1 MPGDS
6 CIVCGNSRKKAP
18 QLSYHRF
25 PTNQAKRSQW
35 LRVFELDPEV
45 VKPHTRVCS
54 RHFMNGD
61 PKNDPQANIGRRFAS
76 PIKKGS
82 DRTTRAIER
91 QHARRNLEMQSILT
105 ANSSASGS
113 SSSSSTSALAHLPT
127 VTESPAEAMEK
138 DAEPMT
144 ALVGEQLLDD
154 YQVIDLPDDGST
166 AKTCSADQH
175 LVTTALLA
183 RIEFLEAECSK
194 LHNSER
200 KGQHFGIDQIK
211 HDDCLVSF
219 YTGFLPLL
227 YFRHFFSFLGQLW
240 TSCSIGVVNQMLRND
255 NVQRSLLLWTNCS

>member
-1 MPGDS
+1 
-6 CIVCGNSRKKAP
+6 
-18 QLSYHRF
+18 
-25 PTNQAKRSQW
+25 
-35 LRVFELDPEV
+35 
-45 VKPHTRVCS
+45 
-54 RHFMNGD
+54 
-61 PKNDPQANIGRRFAS
+61 
-76 PIKKGS
+76 
-82 DRTTRAIER
+82 
-91 QHARRNLEMQSILT
+91 MQSILT

-211 HDDCLVSF
+211 HDDCL
-219 YTGFLPLL
+219 
-227 YFRHFFSFLGQLW
+227 
-240 TSCSIGVVNQMLRND
+240 
-255 NVQRSLLLWTNCS
+255 